1 MHLRDGDAVL
11 LGCLLERCVA
21 GDEFLDGKI
30 APRIGLALE
39 QSARTEHVINVK
51 INRLDAAFG
60 SKTHAGVVVGFVVP
74 IAGLYRDEVLFE
86 IHKGCLLAVDVS
98 RGENL

>member
-1 MHLRDGDAVL
+1 
-11 LGCLLERCVA
+11 
-21 GDEFLDGKI
+21 
-30 APRIGLALE
+30 
-39 QSARTEHVINVK
+39 VINVK

-60 SKTHAGVVVGFVVP
+60 GKTHAGVVVGFVVP